1 MANAPTQTPTQTE
14 AERALAELFE
24 RRSATFTDAPLDAA
38 RAAAFERFA
47 ANGLPHRRVE
57 AYKYTDLKARL
68 RSLPPM
74 AEELPL
80 DEVKA
85 RLDANPPL
93 TENTHRVVIAN
104 GRFVPELSSVPGG
117 VRIVG
122 ILDPAADTTRVGE
135 LVKDSDDPLTLAN
148 AGLFEGGVVLHVDE
162 NAAGSIEIVQVIGDN
177 VTVIA
182 RAAVFVAE
190 GVTCHFVERVLGG
203 VGAVTN
209 TLMELD
215 VPKRAHVEWIRFA
228 EGRSPDA
235 TNLSTL
241 HTALDER
248 ARLEHLTVSTGFGLG
263 RAQVFCFVNGDE
275 AEANFRAAT
284 VAIGERH
291 ADNTLVVHH
300 DALNST
306 SSEVFRSAVGQGGT
320 SVVQGRIFVEK
331 DAQKTDARMMSNALF
346 LDETG
351 EVVNKPELEIFAD
364 DVACGHGATSGDL
377 DEDMVFYLRARGIP
391 EVTARRVL
399 AEAFVIEALDRVED
413 DTIQAAL
420 AEKLRE
426 ALDVM
431 GGRTWT

>member
-1 MANAPTQTPTQTE
+1 MRPAPAPTE
-14 AERALAELFE
+14 AERALSELFE
-24 RRSATFTDAPLDAA
+24 RRSAHFTDAPLDAA

-47 ANGLPHRRVE
+47 AGGLPHRRVE

-68 RSLPPM
+68 RSLPPVG
-74 AEELPL
+74 EPLPVG
-80 DEVKA
+80 EVKA
-85 RLDANPPL
+85 RLEAHPPL
-93 TENTHRVVIAN
+93 TPGTHRVVIAN

-117 VRIVG
+117 VRVEDL
-122 ILDPAADTTRVGE
+122 LDPTADTARVGA
-135 LVKDSDDPLTLAN
+135 LVKESEDPLTLAN
-148 AGLFEGGVVLHVDE
+148 VGLFEGGAVIHVDD
-162 NAAGSIEIVQVIGDN
+162 NAAGSIEIVQVVDDN
-177 VTVIA
+177 VTVMG

-209 TLMELD
+209 TLVELG
-215 VPKRAHVEWIRFA
+215 VAKGAHVEWIRFA
-228 EGRSPDA
+228 EGRSADA

-241 HTALDER
+241 HMVMDEK
-248 ARLEHLTVSTGFGLG
+248 ARLEHLTVSTGTGLA
-263 RAQVFCFVNGDE
+263 RAQVFCLVDGDE

-306 SSEVFRSAVGQGGT
+306 STEVFRSAVGKGGT

-331 DAQKTDARMMSNALF
+331 GAQKTDARMMSNALF

-377 DEDMVFYLRARGIP
+377 DEDSVFYLRARGIP
-391 EVTARRVL
+391 EVTARRIL

-413 DTIQAAL
+413 ETIQEAL
-420 AEKLRE
+420 ADKLRE
-426 ALDVM
+426 ALDAM

>member
-1 MANAPTQTPTQTE
+1 MKPAPAPTE
-14 AERALAELFE
+14 AERALSELFE
-24 RRSATFTDAPLDAA
+24 RRSATFTETPLDAA

-47 ANGLPHRRVE
+47 AKGLPHRRVE

-68 RSLPPM
+68 RSLPPIG
-74 AEELPL
+74 EELPL
-80 DEVKA
+80 DEIRA
-85 RLDANPPL
+85 RLEANPPL
-93 TENTHRVVIAN
+93 TPNTHRVVIAN
-104 GRFVPELSSVPGG
+104 GRFVPTLSSTPGG
-117 VRIVG
+117 VRVEDL
-122 ILDPAADTTRVGE
+122 LDPAADTSRVGQ
-135 LVKDSDDPLTLAN
+135 LVKETDDPLTLAN
-148 AGLFEGGVVLHVDE
+148 VGLFEGGVVIHVDD
-162 NAAGSIEIVQVIGDN
+162 NAAGSIEIVQIVDDN
-177 VTVIA
+177 VTVMG
-182 RAAVFVAE
+182 RAAVFVAQ
-190 GVTCHFVERVLGG
+190 GATCHFVERVLGG

-209 TLMELD
+209 TLVELD
-215 VPKRAHVEWIRFA
+215 VATGAHVEWIRFA
-228 EGRSPDA
+228 EGRSSDA

-241 HTALDER
+241 HMAMEEK
-248 ARLEHLTVSTGFGLG
+248 ARLEHLTVSTGTGLA

-300 DALNST
+300 DALNSS
-306 SSEVFRSAVGQGGT
+306 SSEVFRSAVGKGGT

-377 DEDMVFYLRARGIP
+377 DEDSVFYLRARGIP
-391 EVTARRVL
+391 EVTARRIL

-413 DTIQAAL
+413 ETIQEAL

-426 ALDVM
+426 ALDAM